1 MTETEQARG
10 RWSMPGFGN
19 KTGRRNRSGFGDHLP
34 FAIFLLLMVAVALL
48 GGSSRATV
56 DSLALLRPILG
67 LGVAALLLLP
77 PAARPLVSA
86 GPLLG
91 LLGAF
96 AIVIALQ
103 LLPLPPAIWISLPG
117 HQSFAQVAL
126 LGGQP
131 QPWRPVSL
139 VPILTVNS
147 LMALLTPLAILVALT
162 RLSIDNRGRVV
173 LTLIVL
179 GVASAVLG
187 LVQVTAGDTSAAYLY
202 AYAYKNGLA
211 TGFFANHNHQG
222 VFLASLLPLLAF
234 WSAAGAHSARKMLW
248 RRWIAAAIGF
258 FLLISVVLSGSRSG
272 LAVTVVELLAALW
285 LMLRTRSEGGV
296 FPRWAVPVLV
306 FGACLLV
313 LFLGLASGH
322 HNVFDRLQDFFDP
335 SYGRRKSTLPVTLQ
349 LVKEFFISGSGF
361 GTFDP
366 VFRAAEP
373 DALLAPSY
381 FNNAHNDLLELA
393 ITGGIP
399 ALLVLLA
406 LVGWLGLRVSGL
418 ISNRSETG
426 AGTRLIQQAGLFMLV
441 AFLLGSLTDY
451 PLRTPFAAAF
461 FTIGCALLSDVRRR
475 EKEIVHP

>member
-1 MTETEQARG
+1 MDAG
-10 RWSMPGFGN
+10 G
-19 KTGRRNRSGFGDHLP
+19 RNRSGFGNHLP
-34 FAIFLLLMVAVALL
+34 FAIFLLLMVAVAFL

-56 DSLALLRPILG
+56 DSLALLRPVLALSLAG
-67 LGVAALLLLP
+67 LLLLP
-77 PAARPLVSA
+77 PATRPLVGA

-91 LLGAF
+91 FLGAF

-103 LLPLPPAIWISLPG
+103 LLPLPPAIWMLLPG
-117 HQSFAQVAL
+117 HQGFAQVAV

-139 VPILTVNS
+139 VPVLTVNS

-162 RLSIDNRGRVV
+162 RLSVDNRGRVV

-187 LVQVTAGDTSAAYLY
+187 LVQVTTGDTSAAYLY

-234 WSAAGAHSARKMLW
+234 WSATGARSARDMLQ
-248 RRWIAAAIGF
+248 RRWIAGAIGF
-258 FLLISVVLSGSRSG
+258 FLLVSVVLSGSRSG
-272 LAVTVVELLAALW
+272 LAVTVAELLAALW
-285 LMLRTRSEGGV
+285 LTLRTRPEGGIV
-296 FPRWAVPVLV
+296 PRWGVVALV
-306 FGACLLV
+306 FSACLLV

-322 HNVFDRLQDFFDP
+322 HNVFDRLEDFFDP

-349 LVKEFFISGSGF
+349 LVEKFFVSGSGF

-366 VFRAAEP
+366 VFRTVEP

-406 LVGWLGLRVSGL
+406 FVGWLGLRASRLV
-418 ISNRSETG
+418 SNRSETG
-426 AGTRLIQQAGLFMLV
+426 AGTRLTQQAGLFMLS

-451 PLRTPFAAAF
+451 PLRTPLAAAF
-461 FTIGCALLSDVRRR
+461 FTVGCALLSNARRR
-475 EKEIVHP
+475 EKDISFP